1 MLVLASGAK
10 WLGHQ
15 GSEVVLG
22 EGTVLS
28 FLGATGQLEGPGR
41 PAVTWTQSHTLKK
54 VQRPRSCPE
63 VMAAGDTK
71 GQFIGGCYF
80 SEVWHSTR

>member
-22 EGTVLS
+22 EETALS
-28 FLGATGQLEGPGR
+28 FLGATGQL
-41 PAVTWTQSHTLKK
+41 
-54 VQRPRSCPE
+54 
-63 VMAAGDTK
+63 
-71 GQFIGGCYF
+71 
-80 SEVWHSTR
+80 